1 MASTTPA
8 RPCGSATRTAPTSSR
23 SPRPAACC
31 RYAKSGDAPQFTVEE
46 VRAVVDTAHD
56 YGFTVA
62 AHAHGKEGMRRA
74 IEGGVTSIEHGTYMD
89 EEIFALM
96 KKHGTWY
103 VPTISAGRS
112 SRRRRRSRASIPEI
126 VRPKAARIGAQIQ
139 DTFGKAWRAGVKI
152 GFGTDQGVAPHGDN
166 AREFGYMVEAGMPA
180 ATALQTAT
188 YNAAQVLGVDG
199 HRSARARLPRRRRR
213 RARRPGRRH
222 RAHQQGGFRHERRRD
237 PPPPMMKLPTRPE
250 ALEVALDRSA
260 IIVVDM
266 QNAFASRGGLLD
278 LAGIDI
284 SGAAEVVR
292 TVDGVLGAARTSG
305 VQVVYLQ
312 TGYKPDLSNGG
323 SEASP
328 NPRKET
334 ALCLMRARPEL
345 KGKLLVEGTWDFD
358 IVPELAPQPNDIV
371 VLKTRYSGFAGTTL
385 DSVLRVR
392 EIRYLFFVGIATNVC
407 VESTL
412 RDAYFHEYWPVL
424 VTDAAMQAGPRT
436 AHEATIFNVE
446 SFFGWTLD
454 SKSLIDSLAGEGALP
469 ATAGGV

>member
-1 MASTTPA
+1 MHTLSI
-8 RPCGSATRTAPTSSR
+8 
-23 SPRPAACC
+23 
-31 RYAKSGDAPQFTVEE
+31 PQS
-46 VRAVVDTAHD
+46 VVDRV
-56 YGFTVA
+56 VA
-62 AHAHGKEGMRRA
+62 RR
-74 IEGGVTSIEHGTYMD
+74 GREHVY
-89 EEIFALM
+89 
-96 KKHGTWY
+96 
-103 VPTISAGRS
+103 
-112 SRRRRRSRASIPEI
+112 
-126 VRPKAARIGAQIQ
+126 
-139 DTFGKAWRAGVKI
+139 DTL
-152 GFGTDQGVAPHGDN
+152 D
-166 AREFGYMVEAGMPA
+166 PA
-180 ATALQTAT
+180 KTAL
-188 YNAAQVLGVDG
+188 
-199 HRSARARLPRRRRR
+199 
-213 RARRPGRRH
+213 
-222 RAHQQGGFRHERRRD
+222 
-237 PPPPMMKLPTRPE
+237 
-250 ALEVALDRSA
+250 
-260 IIVVDM
+260 IVVDM

-292 TVDGVLGAARTSG
+292 TVGAVLGAARTRG

-345 KGKLLVEGTWDFD
+345 KGKLLVEGTWDVE

-454 SKSLIDSLAGEGALP
+454 SKSLIDSLQSQRALP